1 MDWVRAGI
9 ANRSKFLSRC
19 NGSDLGL
26 RSGSA
31 SVVWSFNSLGDV
43 GAVPAILRTLTERKK
58 EKRRSV
64 ECGFQGMARGVCIH
78 TIQKVSD
85 VMEDPRIS
93 WWF

>member
-43 GAVPAILRTLTERKK
+43 DQIDQQGVNSSRTLIPVD
-58 EKRRSV
+58 RRL
-64 ECGFQGMARGVCIH
+64 
-78 TIQKVSD
+78 TYK
-85 VMEDPRIS
+85 IS
-93 WWF
+93 GSPLLPAQR